1 MAMECTELQGS
12 GLRIEVARASA
23 ARGEDIGVRGVKQM
37 PVLGTELAAQ
47 TLPHPFPVQNLT
59 SLSSVAGS

>member
-23 ARGEDIGVRGVKQM
+23 ARGEDIGVRGVKADACSGDG
-37 PVLGTELAAQ
+37 VGGADA
-47 TLPHPFPVQNLT
+47 F
-59 SLSSVAGS
+59 